1 MALTTCKSFHFSPF
15 TSEYN
20 SDLSV
25 ASSSSSLWDYT
36 LLQPIS
42 PAMCYCHIQATS
54 GSYSTLQSSRKL
66 EIIGFSVGKLQH
78 SCRSGALCASAATLH
93 HSPVWRRYDSS
104 HGTIVFVWM
113 GKRVWV
119 WAYGRAWKKEVTRG
133 KNESRIWA
141 VHCHLLCFFCG
152 TVLLEEQ
159 KNIPH

>member
-1 MALTTCKSFHFSPF
+1 MLVSVLFIFFVFEDDKNCSQHLLWHFLCLQKCDLVNHCVLIPMMALTTCKSFHFSPF

-66 EIIGFSVGKLQH
+66 EIIGFFVGKLQH
-78 SCRSGALCASAATLH
+78 SCRSGAWCASAATLH

-104 HGTIVFVWM
+104 HGTIVFV
-113 GKRVWV
+113 
-119 WAYGRAWKKEVTRG
+119 
-133 KNESRIWA
+133 
-141 VHCHLLCFFCG
+141 
-152 TVLLEEQ
+152 
-159 KNIPH
+159 